1 MRSNARRV
9 LLLTLAGLAAGLAMP
24 RAPRAQAA
32 PRKLTIAIWS
42 NYMPDSV
49 LAEFEKEQG
58 CKVEIPWNYG
68 SNDELLSRLQSKET
82 GFDLAFPSDLVL
94 PVLISQGLLEP
105 IDPAK
110 VPGLAHLD
118 PAFRGRKADPKDEW
132 SVPYTWGT
140 VGIAWRTD
148 KVKGPV
154 DSWAVFADA
163 KATGENAYLL
173 EEARDVVA
181 AAMLLHGHS
190 VNSVEPAHLAEAK
203 ATLLGWRK
211 SVKGFTGEVK
221 DHLLSGEAWVIQ
233 AYNGDVAQA
242 MAERKDIAF
251 AVPREGGVLW
261 VDNLVIPK
269 GAPAKD
275 LAHAF
280 VEFVLR
286 PEIAARISEG
296 IRYAV
301 PNKDAY
307 DKVPKEI
314 RENPVIYAPEDVRKR
329 LQQEVDLGSDLK
341 KITDLWS
348 DVRAGD

>member
-1 MRSNARRV
+1 MRPSPRRPRLFV
-9 LLLTLAGLAAGLAMP
+9 LAALLGLVAP
-24 RAPRAQAA
+24 VAAPRAQAA
-32 PRKLTIAIWS
+32 PKKLTVAIWS
-42 NYMPDSV
+42 NYMPDAV
-49 LAEFEKEQG
+49 LADFEKEHG

-68 SNDELLSRLQSKET
+68 SNDELLSRLQSKQT

-94 PVLISQGLLEP
+94 PVLISQGLLER

-118 PAFRGRKADPKDEW
+118 PAFRTRKADPKDEW

-148 KVKGPV
+148 KVKGPI
-154 DSWAVFADA
+154 DSWAVFGDA

-173 EEARDVVA
+173 EEARDVIA
-181 AAMLLHGHS
+181 AALLLRGRS
-190 VNSVEPAHLAEAK
+190 VNSVEPAHLGEAK
-203 ATLLGWRK
+203 ETLLGWRK
-211 SVKGFTGEVK
+211 AVKGYTGEVK

-242 MAERKDIAF
+242 MAERKDLAF
-251 AVPREGGVLW
+251 AVPTEGGILW
-261 VDNLVIPK
+261 VDTLVIPK
-269 GAPAKD
+269 GAPEKD

-280 VEFVLR
+280 IEFVLR
-286 PEIAARISEG
+286 PDVAARISEG

-307 DKVPKEI
+307 TKVAKEI
-314 RENPVIYAPEDVRKR
+314 RENAVIYAPEDVRKR
-329 LQQEVDLGSDLK
+329 LQQETDLGDDLK
-341 KITDLWS
+341 KVTDLWS
-348 DVRAGD
+348 EVRAGD

>member
-1 MRSNARRV
+1 M
-9 LLLTLAGLAAGLAMP
+9 
-24 RAPRAQAA
+24 
-32 PRKLTIAIWS
+32 
-42 NYMPDSV
+42 
-49 LAEFEKEQG
+49 
-58 CKVEIPWNYG
+58 
-68 SNDELLSRLQSKET
+68 
-82 GFDLAFPSDLVL
+82 L
-94 PVLISQGLLEP
+94 PVLISQGLLER

-118 PAFRGRKADPKDEW
+118 PAFRTRKADPKDEW

-148 KVKGPV
+148 KVKGPI

-173 EEARDVVA
+173 EEARDVIA
-181 AAMLLHGHS
+181 AALLLHGQS
-190 VNSVEPAHLAEAK
+190 VNSVEPAHLAQAK

-221 DHLLSGEAWVIQ
+221 DHLLSGEAYVIQ

-251 AVPREGGVLW
+251 AVPKEGGILW

-269 GAPAKD
+269 GAPEKD

-280 VEFVLR
+280 IEFVLDR
-286 PEIAARISEG
+286 RWPRGSARASAT
-296 IRYAV
+296 RCA
-301 PNKDAY
+301 NKDAA
-307 DKVPKEI
+307 DKVPKQI
-314 RENPVIYAPEDVRKR
+314 READAVIYAPEDVRKR
-329 LQQEVDLGSDLK
+329 LQQEVDLGGDLK

-348 DVRAGD
+348 EVPRGRLRSVSKNRHRPSLPAPIEAPRRRRRSSPTRDVRVRRASHEREAPGTASSTRLPREARYRRGSTSGRDARPPRVGSTVPGTEGKVRSR

>member
-1 MRSNARRV
+1 MRPFARRT
-9 LLLTLAGLAAGLAMP
+9 LLLALAGIAGAFASPAAPPA
-24 RAPRAQAA
+24 AAA

-42 NYMPDSV
+42 NYMPDAV
-49 LAEFEKEQG
+49 LADFEKEHG

-94 PVLISQGLLEP
+94 PVLISQGLLER

-148 KVKGPV
+148 KVKGPL
-154 DSWAVFADA
+154 DSWAVFGDA

-181 AAMLLHGHS
+181 AAMLLHGRS

-211 SVKGFTGEVK
+211 AVKGFTGEVK
-221 DHLLSGEAWVIQ
+221 DHLLSGEAYVIQ
-233 AYNGDVAQA
+233 AYNGDAAQA

-251 AVPREGGVLW
+251 AVPKEGGILW

-269 GAPAKD
+269 GAPERD

-286 PEIAARISEG
+286 PEVAARISEG

-301 PNKDAY
+301 PNRDAY
-307 DKVPKEI
+307 DKVAKEI

-329 LQQEVDLGSDLK
+329 LQQEVDLGNDLK
-341 KITDLWS
+341 RITDLWS
-348 DVRAGD
+348 EVRAGD